1 MSTNTLSVKDLCYV
15 TCRNYRNPEGVTTY
29 SQLMR
34 KVDRCVILFLVPQG
48 KEKGRGG
55 GGDRGDFMNPD
66 REEERERRRDGRGG
80 RVYERGASERGAA
93 GVIDRRI

>member
-1 MSTNTLSVKDLCYV
+1 
-15 TCRNYRNPEGVTTY
+15 
-29 SQLMR
+29 MR
-34 KVDRCVILFLVPQG
+34 KVDRCVILFPVPQG

-66 REEERERRRDGRGG
+66 REEEREGGMGG